1 MSSLDEQLDLIP
13 APKTQRRGK
22 AQTRHAELVRA
33 IELAL
38 RALDSAPRFTVY
50 GAPAEFRDSY
60 QVCSELERV
69 LREWERD
76 D

>member
-22 AQTRHAELVRA
+22 AQTRHAELRRA
-33 IELAL
+33 LELAL
-38 RALDSAPRFTVY
+38 FALNTTPRFTVP
-50 GAPAEFRDSY
+50 GAPDRFGDSY
-60 QVCSELERV
+60 RICAELERV